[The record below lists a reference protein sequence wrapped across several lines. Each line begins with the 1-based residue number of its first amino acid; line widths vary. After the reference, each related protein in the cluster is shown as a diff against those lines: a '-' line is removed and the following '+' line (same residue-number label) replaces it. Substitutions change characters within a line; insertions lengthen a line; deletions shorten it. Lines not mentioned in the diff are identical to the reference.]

1 MCVTWNLMTLTDSKS
16 SEQLYRSVA
25 ASSKTHCLL
34 VDAARKE
41 KENLDEKLNFLIFC
55 V

>member
-1 MCVTWNLMTLTDSKS
+1 MTLTNSKS
-16 SEQLYRSVA
+16 SEQLSRSEA

-41 KENLDEKLNFLIFC
+41 KENFDGKLNFLFSR
-55 V
+55 